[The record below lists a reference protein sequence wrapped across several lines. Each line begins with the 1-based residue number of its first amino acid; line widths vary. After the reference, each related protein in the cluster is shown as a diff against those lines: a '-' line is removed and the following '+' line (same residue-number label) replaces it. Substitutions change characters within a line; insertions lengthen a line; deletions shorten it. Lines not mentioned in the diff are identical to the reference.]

1 MSATPWGTPSG
12 VWVHRIIG
20 HPHRHSTPIQAR
32 VVTERTTSVAA
43 LVHPGAPTRWR
54 AYADERCA
62 AALNQLS
69 ARSQDEALPSADMH
83 ILVVED
89 DARLRNLLKRLLEE
103 ERHVVDVAA
112 DGEEGLD
119 LAEGQHGFDIVIL
132 DVGLP
137 DMSGLE
143 VARRLR
149 RQRIEVSILMLTAR
163 DTVGDRVTGLD
174 AGADDYL
181 VKPFA
186 FAELSA
192 RLRALSRR
200 SAPGPRRSEPKLVVG
215 PITLDEAR
223 HLVTVNGQEVDLS
236 PREYSLLECFL
247 RHPGQALT
255 RDQLLDHAWPFG
267 VAVTPNAVDAYVHYL
282 REKLGDAGEL
292 VRTVRGVGYR
302 LGSD

>member
-1 MSATPWGTPSG
+1 
-12 VWVHRIIG
+12 
-20 HPHRHSTPIQAR
+20 
-32 VVTERTTSVAA
+32 
-43 LVHPGAPTRWR
+43 
-54 AYADERCA
+54 
-62 AALNQLS
+62 
-69 ARSQDEALPSADMH
+69 MH

-89 DARLRNLLKRLLEE
+89 DTRLRNLLKRLLEE

-119 LAEGQHGFDIVIL
+119 LAEGQHGIDIVVL

-149 RQRIEVSILMLTAR
+149 RQRIEVAILMLTAR

-192 RLRALSRR
+192 RLRALARR

-223 HLVTVNGQEVDLS
+223 HLVTVSGHEVDLS